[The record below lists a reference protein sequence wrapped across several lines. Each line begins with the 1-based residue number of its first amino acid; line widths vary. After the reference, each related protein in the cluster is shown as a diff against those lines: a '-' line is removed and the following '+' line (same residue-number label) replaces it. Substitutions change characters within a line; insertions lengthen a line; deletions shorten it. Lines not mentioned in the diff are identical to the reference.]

1 MRAKV
6 NSTASAKTA
15 ASKTT
20 TTEPSDVT
28 KAAYNDKPERFKLG
42 EAAYLG
48 LNIFNGV
55 TNDELKKELNF
66 PYSIKT
72 YKQMTYHSTINAALT
87 LFDNLVSKADWIFKP
102 PLDATEEELNQA
114 KIINQMMLD
123 LEDQTWSEFISDAL
137 SCNVYGFS
145 VHEKV
150 YRRRTKSNGSKYNDG
165 IIGWRKLPIRN
176 QESIE
181 KFIFTADGNKIQGVK
196 QNLSAISDAYNQF
209 SGRTVKE
216 VVLPRSKVMLF
227 RAGKHKG
234 DPFGKSLLRDAYLAW
249 RFLTVIEEIEANGV
263 AKDLA
268 GLPVLKLP
276 AQYLAADAS
285 PQQQSIRAYYEN
297 VMRNMQ
303 LNQQSAMILPQ
314 TFDPDTKQPMF
325 SLELL
330 SLNGGKAMD
339 TSKIKEYYKN
349 LILVSLFADI
359 LTMGQNSTGSY
370 SLAEAKNTLSGNAAE
385 AMLRRLCDVINEE
398 LIRQTYELN
407 GWDTSRMGRMDY
419 DNTQSASMEE
429 VGKFY
434 QRLAAVGFLPKTHD
448 VINKGLSV
456 LGVDP
461 LDSDV
466 DLDSVLTDKTS
477 RSGEGMQ
484 EGLPSGTGDAVGTI
498 GAGTL
503 NADNTA

>member
-6 NSTASAKTA
+6 NSTASAKPA
-15 ASKTT
+15 ASK
-20 TTEPSDVT
+20 TEPSDVS
-28 KAAYNDKPERFKLG
+28 KAAYDDKPERFKLG

-87 LFDNLVSKADWIFKP
+87 LFDNLVSKADWVYKP

-150 YRRRTKSNGSKYNDG
+150 YRRRTTSNGSKYNDG

-181 KFIFTADGNKIQGVK
+181 KFIFSADGNKIQGVK
-196 QNLSAISDAYNQF
+196 QNLSAISDAYNQY

-263 AKDLA
+263 AKDLS
-268 GLPVLKLP
+268 GLPILFIP
-276 AQYLAADAS
+276 PQYLSADAS
-285 PQQQSIRAYYEN
+285 PDQVRVKNYYEN
-297 VMRNMQ
+297 AMRNMQ
-303 LNQQSAMILPQ
+303 INQQSAMILPQ

-325 SLELL
+325 KLELL

-359 LTMGQNSTGSY
+359 LTMGQSSTGSFA
-370 SLAEAKNTLSGNAAE
+370 LGQIKNSLSGNAADS
-385 AMLRRLCDVINEE
+385 MLRRLCDVINEE

-407 GWDTSRMGRMDY
+407 GWDTSRMGYMDY
-419 DNTQSASMEE
+419 ENLQTDDLESFSKAVQRYKSTSAIELD
-429 VGKFY
+429 
-434 QRLAAVGFLPKTHD
+434 R
-448 VINKGLSV
+448 SV
-456 LGVDP
+456 LNRIRESIGVDALP
-461 LDSDV
+461 EDMPPQEEL
-466 DLDSVLTDKTS
+466 LGAMTS
-477 RSGEGMQ
+477 RASDGMA
-484 EGLPSGTGDAVGTI
+484 TA
-498 GAGTL
+498 GAGTSTDGNNIASGDANL
-503 NADNTA
+503 ENVG

>member
-1 MRAKV
+1 MRDKV
-6 NSTASAKTA
+6 NK
-15 ASKTT
+15 T

-28 KAAYNDKPERFKLG
+28 KAAYNDTPERFKLG

-87 LFDNLVSKADWIFKP
+87 LFDNLVSKADWVYKP

-150 YRRRTKSNGSKYNDG
+150 YRRRTKSNGSKYDDG

-181 KFIFTADGNKIQGVK
+181 KFIFSADGNKITGVK
-196 QNLSAISDAYNQF
+196 QNLSAISDAYNQY

-216 VVLPRSKVMLF
+216 IVLPRSKVMLF

-285 PQQQSIRAYYEN
+285 PQQQAIRAYYEN

-303 LNQQSAMILPQ
+303 MNQQSAMILPQ

-349 LILVSLFADI
+349 LILTSLFADI
-359 LTMGQNSTGSY
+359 LTMGQSSSGSY

-398 LIRQTYELN
+398 LIRQTYDLN
-407 GWDTSRMGRMDY
+407 GWDTSRMGKLDF
-419 DNTQSASMEE
+419 DNTQSESLD
-429 VGKFY
+429 VFSKSC
-434 QRLAAVGFLPKTHD
+434 QRLMSVSAVELD
-448 VINKGLSV
+448 RAVLNKIRESI
-456 LGVDP
+456 GVDALP
-461 LDSDV
+461 Q
-466 DLDSVLTDKTS
+466 DLPPQKELLGDFTS
-477 RSGEGMQ
+477 KSGSGMK
-484 EGLPSGTGDAVGTI
+484 EGLPSGEGDALGTI
-498 GAGTL
+498 GAGNL
-503 NADNTA
+503 NAENAA